1 MCDLPTLILLIAAS
15 ALALAR
21 HRKSKQQRAA
31 AIAPRQAITP
41 GPSATA
47 VEIEAFFAVSGNCH
61 ERHIDHI
68 VAAIGPWSSYEDW
81 DRGQWMYEWL
91 RPGLRI
97 RVETNSGYVRCIELL
112 DPSDTGAAGTV
123 LRRLYQREEFSH
135 G

>member
-47 VEIEAFFAVSGNCH
+47 AEIEAFFAVPANYR
-61 ERHIDHI
+61 ERHVDHI

-81 DRGQWMYEWL
+81 DRGQWTYEWL
-91 RPGLRI
+91 RLGLRI
-97 RVETNSGYVRCIELL
+97 RVETNSGYVRCVELL
-112 DPSDTGAAGTV
+112 DPSDTSRVGTV
-123 LRRLYQREEFSH
+123 IKALYQREELSD